1 MIDRTQS
8 EPVGAILQSGDDA
21 MPVTR
26 HAIPVFP
33 IPVRIGNADLHV
45 VEVQLHAAAGIV
57 PAVPLHVNHTE
68 LAGEDRLGRYARRRH
83 VTGHQ
88 SHDHRTPFAQ
98 PVGIRG
104 NRAHA
109 ELIALPAF
117 QPADADRQPLRVRH
131 PAGNPRRTSR
141 ALAILHAVA
150 RNVDGGVIRRLRD
163 RSPLQ
168 GSQTQRGT
176 TTGDIGVRLHHKTSH
191 GLRRPMVFFRSGQ
204 ATTGAAVDG
213 ATGDALHSF
222 RLTDGRIVNLVVQH
236 DRSFELIGFQAQRDL
251 LDTHLLPMHDSG
263 SGDPIT
269 RTVIDKRKARR
280 IIDTQR
286 PRVLS
291 VYARRSIQSG
301 LHVQGGGVVI
311 ADTLLGKIR
320 LPLAP
325 RGRGC
330 GIIPCE
336 GLVVIALHENMRGQS
351 LNAFLFR
358 GFEHVMCQLDG
369 DTAQVTA

>member
-33 IPVRIGNADLHV
+33 VPVGVADADLHV

-88 SHDHRTPFAQ
+88 SHDHVRPVTQ

-117 QPADADRQPLRVRH
+117 QTADAQREPLRVRH
-131 PAGNPRRTSR
+131 PTGNPRRTRKILPVFDPIR
-141 ALAILHAVA
+141 ADI
-150 RNVDGGVIRRLRD
+150 DGRIIRRLRD

-213 ATGDALHSF
+213 ATGDALYSF
-222 RLTDGRIVNLVVQH
+222 RLTYGRIVNLVVQH

-251 LDTHLLPMHDSG
+251 LDTHLLPMHDG
-263 SGDPIT
+263 WRGDPVT
-269 RTVIDKRKARR
+269 RTVIDERKTRS
-280 IIDTQR
+280 IVDTQD
-286 PRVLS
+286 PRILAS
-291 VYARRSIQSG
+291 NTCRSIQSG
-301 LHVQGGGVVI
+301 LHIEGGGIII
-311 ADTLLGKIR
+311 ADSLLG
-320 LPLAP
+320 
-325 RGRGC
+325 
-330 GIIPCE
+330 
-336 GLVVIALHENMRGQS
+336 
-351 LNAFLFR
+351 
-358 GFEHVMCQLDG
+358 
-369 DTAQVTA
+369 